1 MINQLIGVA
10 LLALSALDIGASIA
24 VVRLHA
30 AVLRRGPTGSGL
42 LSWHVVTVSS
52 GNIGKVTG
60 VSLALLDLLN
70 VVESPLLLW
79 LALVAAGEI
88 LTLAALVIIGRSQY
102 ARVRRE
108 DARIRVTPDPD
119 RPEPRHR
126 LRDTPPRGETR

>member
-1 MINQLIGVA
+1 MTTALIGIA

-42 LSWHVVTVSS
+42 LSWHVVTVAS
-52 GNIGKVTG
+52 GNIAKVAG
-60 VSLALLDLLN
+60 ISLALLDLLN
-70 VVESPLLLW
+70 IVESPLLVW
-79 LALVAAGEI
+79 LALVAAGEL
-88 LTLAALVIIGRSQY
+88 LTMAALVIIGLSQY

-119 RPEPRHR
+119 PPAKHR
-126 LRDTPPRGETR
+126 LRRAERGES